1 MAYVSARCLQKEKR
15 YKDMS
20 DHIDHLKLD
29 RLAEVAVRTGV
40 NLAQGQEL
48 VITAPIEALPLVRRI
63 AVHAYKAGATLVT
76 PIFSDGKITKARY
89 EYGADASFDT
99 APAWMFE
106 GLGAAFSSG
115 AARMAITGDDPMLLA
130 EQDPEK
136 VARVGKATSI
146 AAKPAMKP
154 IVGFEVNWN
163 IVAYPT
169 LGWAAKVFPDLPV
182 ADAQARLMDAI
193 YDASRVNGDN
203 PAQNWKDH
211 TDELKKRVRWLNEQN
226 FDALQYTGPGTDLRL
241 GLAEGHIWKG
251 GASPARNGIVC
262 QPNIPTEEVFTC
274 PHAYKVDG
282 TVSATKPLAHQ
293 GTVIEDIFVR
303 FQAGKVVE
311 ATASKGQDVLRS
323 LLITDDGAGRIGEVA
338 LVPHSSPIS
347 QSGILFYNTLF
358 DENASCHIALG
369 QCYADTIE
377 GGSVLSPEE
386 LQQKGGNQSII
397 HVDWMIGSDAVDIDG
412 ITLNGELVSVMRG
425 GEWAF

>member
-1 MAYVSARCLQKEKR
+1 MT
-15 YKDMS
+15 
-20 DHIDHLKLD
+20 IDPVKLD

-40 NLAQGQEL
+40 NLGEGQEL
-48 VITAPIEALPLVRRI
+48 VITAPIEALPLVRSI
-63 AVHAYKAGATLVT
+63 VVHAYKAGASLVT
-76 PIFSDGKITKARY
+76 PIFSDGEITTARY
-89 EYGADASFDT
+89 ENGADASFDK
-99 APAWMFE
+99 APAWLFE
-106 GLGAAFSSG
+106 GMGAAFKSG

-130 EQDPEK
+130 EMDPAK

-146 AAKPAMKP
+146 AAKPAMNP

-169 LGWAAKVFPDLPV
+169 AGWAAKVFPDLEV
-182 ADAQARLMDAI
+182 EDAQAKLMDAI
-193 YDASRVNGDN
+193 YDASRIGGDD
-203 PAQNWKDH
+203 PVQNWADH
-211 TDELKKRVRWLNEQN
+211 TLELKKRVKWLNDQK

-251 GASPARNGIVC
+251 GASPALNGIIC

-293 GTVIEDIFVR
+293 GSVIEDIAVR
-303 FQAGKVVE
+303 FEAGKIVE
-311 ATASKGQDVLRS
+311 ATASKGQDVLRA
-323 LLITDDGAGRIGEVA
+323 LLKTDDGASRIGEVA

-347 QSGILFYNTLF
+347 QSGVLFYNTLF

-369 QCYADTIE
+369 QCYADTIA
-377 GGSVLSPEE
+377 GGSELSPEE
-386 LQQKGGNQSII
+386 LQQKGGNQSLI
-397 HVDWMIGSDAVDIDG
+397 HVDWMMGSDAVDIDG
-412 ITLNGELVSVMRG
+412 ITLTGDVVPVMRG

>member
-1 MAYVSARCLQKEKR
+1 MT
-15 YKDMS
+15 
-20 DHIDHLKLD
+20 IDPVKLD

-63 AVHAYKAGATLVT
+63 VVHAYKAGASLVT
-76 PIFSDGKITKARY
+76 PIFSDGEITRARY
-89 EYGADASFDT
+89 EHGADESFDK
-99 APAWMFE
+99 APAWLFE
-106 GLGAAFSSG
+106 GLGAAFKAG

-130 EQDPEK
+130 EMDPEK

-146 AAKPAMKP
+146 AAKPAMGP

-163 IVAYPT
+163 IVAYPGA
-169 LGWAAKVFPDLPV
+169 GWAAKVFPDLDV
-182 ADAQARLMDAI
+182 AEAQARLMDAI
-193 YDASRVNGDN
+193 YDASRIGGDD
-203 PAQNWKDH
+203 PVKNWAEH
-211 TDELKKRVRWLNEQN
+211 TAELKKRVKWLNEQK
-226 FDALQYTGPGTDLRL
+226 FDALHYSGPGTDLRL

-282 TVSATKPLAHQ
+282 TVAATKPLAHQ
-293 GTVIEDIFVR
+293 GSVIEDIAVR
-303 FQAGKVVE
+303 FEAGRIVE
-311 ATASKGQDVLRS
+311 ATASKGQDVLRA
-323 LLITDDGAGRIGEVA
+323 LLQTDDGASRIGEVA

-347 QSGILFYNTLF
+347 QSGVLFYNTLF

-369 QCYADTIE
+369 QCYADTIA
-377 GGSVLSPEE
+377 GGSEFSPEE

-397 HVDWMIGSDAVDIDG
+397 HVDWMMGSDAVDIDG
-412 ITLNGELVSVMRG
+412 ITPAGEVVPVMRG